1 LRPPYSFPLFSGCRR
16 LPSRQTLS
24 GQQQLPFPPDRNK
37 ARQQQPVI
45 GALGLRYTNSM
56 AQQPRIQQ
64 QKAV

>member
-1 LRPPYSFPLFSGCRR
+1 

-45 GALGLRYTNSM
+45 GALGLRCGNTM

-64 QKAV
+64 QKAA